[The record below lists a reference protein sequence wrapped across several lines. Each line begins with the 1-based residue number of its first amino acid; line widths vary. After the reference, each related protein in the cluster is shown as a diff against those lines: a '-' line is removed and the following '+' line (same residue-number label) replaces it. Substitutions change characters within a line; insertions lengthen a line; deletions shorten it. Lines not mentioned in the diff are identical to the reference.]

1 MTPLDQFIQPARA
14 SLGWWRP
21 ILGLGLILGLWFVG
35 TILVV
40 MAWAA
45 IQIGTGQDIE
55 TALASMM
62 SLEDGEGSSIV
73 TLVMLATFLG
83 IWGGCWMATEIV
95 HNQRFMTLFAPSGRV
110 LSGAFLQG
118 LGFAVGFSVLS
129 TLAAIAL
136 VETPVQAQAPA
147 DWAVFLVPLVVLIF
161 FQAVGEELIFRG
173 YLLQQLA
180 VRFRSIIVW
189 GILPS
194 LGFGILHYANAPLT
208 ETSLGVSFEVFDLT
222 IGYAQLYYVGVT
234 FITGLI
240 FVALVVRTG
249 NLWAAA
255 GLHVGVNVFGLCG
268 VGAQGLLSGTQLWLY
283 SGESI
288 GYLLEVDLIAA
299 SLALAFVLSPAGR
312 VFAPSTK
319 PR

>member
-1 MTPLDQFIQPARA
+1 MTPLEQFLSPAR
-14 SLGWWRP
+14 SQLGWWRP
-21 ILGLGLILGLWFVG
+21 ILGIGLILGLWFVG
-35 TILVV
+35 TIFVV

-45 IQIGTGQDIE
+45 LQIGTGQDIE
-55 TALASMM
+55 TALSSMM
-62 SLEDGEGSSIV
+62 SIEDGEGSPTV

-95 HNQRFMTLFAPSGRV
+95 HNQRFMTLFEPSGRIRG
-110 LSGAFLQG
+110 GAFLRG
-118 LGFAVGFSVLS
+118 LVFALAFSVLS

-136 VETPVQAQAPA
+136 VETPTQAQAPV
-147 DWAVFLVPLVVLIF
+147 DWAVFLVPLFLLIF

-180 VRFRSIIVW
+180 VRFRSVLVW
-189 GILPS
+189 GVLPS
-194 LGFGILHYANAPLT
+194 LGFGILHYANAPQT

-268 VGAQGLLSGTQLWLY
+268 FGAQGLLSGTQLWLY
-283 SGESI
+283 SGDSI

-312 VFAPSTK
+312 IFAPSAEA
-319 PR
+319 R